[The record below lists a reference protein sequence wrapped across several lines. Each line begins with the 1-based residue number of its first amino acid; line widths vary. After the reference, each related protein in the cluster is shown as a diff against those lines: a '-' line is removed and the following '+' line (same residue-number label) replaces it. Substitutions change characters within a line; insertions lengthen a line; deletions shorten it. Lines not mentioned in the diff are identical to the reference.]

1 MISETANVK
10 YDDCNGKSKNDSA
23 CVKPLSADRYC
34 TINDDPFNKPRNGKV
49 YRMDYSDGFEIIVGS
64 GVLLQAWSPRF
75 IKEPVTIE
83 LGVTNCELA
92 PHTHREVVNIAV
104 MHALGNI
111 ESPRMQIQAMENA
124 QME

>member
-1 MISETANVK
+1 MSKENRCDSCNCNCHCNIKGHSDLYGVCSCE
-10 YDDCNGKSKNDSA
+10 DCKCN
-23 CVKPLSADRYC
+23 
-34 TINDDPFNKPRNGKV
+34 
-49 YRMDYSDGFEIIVGS
+49 
-64 GVLLQAWSPRF
+64 
-75 IKEPVTIE
+75 KEPVTIE